1 MTTTA
6 LTPPNHGRKAMGH
19 RRTQTHG
26 DRDREPDHQQKLTD
40 QLRSAMQS
48 DRRVLKVAQ
57 EGVQSEIVEEA
68 VP

>member
-1 MTTTA
+1 
-6 LTPPNHGRKAMGH
+6 MGH